1 MKANQHGH
9 AVRAEGLGFGSR
21 VLHSRERSHNTWT
34 GSGSVTVTPAP
45 GRHPTNRELAIQEET
60 LMRSLAEADRVLVSA
75 ATRRAAGQDGGSS
88 VGSPTR
94 HPADEDL
101 EHSNVYSMLAASTS
115 RLEAATSAL
124 ASAEFDL
131 GKVNAEKSLLQSE
144 VEGLKKML
152 VTRSEKNGRE

>member
-1 MKANQHGH
+1 MTAPASSH

-21 VLHSRERSHNTWT
+21 VLHSRQRSNTWT
-34 GSGSVTVTPAP
+34 GSGSVANTPAP

-60 LMRSLAEADRVLVSA
+60 LARSIAEADKVLVAA
-75 ATRRAAGQDGGSS
+75 ATRRQGGAGGPS
-88 VGSPTR
+88 VGSPV

-101 EHSNVYSMLAASTS
+101 DHSNVYSMLSASTS

-131 GKVNAEKSLLQSE
+131 GKVHAEKMLLLTE
-144 VEGLKKML
+144 VAGLKKML
-152 VTRSEKNGRE
+152 VNRSE